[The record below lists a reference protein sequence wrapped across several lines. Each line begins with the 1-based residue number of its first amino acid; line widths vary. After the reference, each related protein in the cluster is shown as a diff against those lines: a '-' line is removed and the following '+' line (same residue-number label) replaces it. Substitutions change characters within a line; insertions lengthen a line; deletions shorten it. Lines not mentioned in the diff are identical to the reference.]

1 VSPPSGRVSPG
12 LGGRLATLSP
22 SLASRAP
29 VALSPSLRLGASA
42 PFGHETTGRNEGV
55 EPPCSL
61 GASSA
66 SAARASTSASTSAA
80 ASVKPPRP
88 ACGEAPRGRG
98 PVRTHVT
105 NPAESALTR
114 VRRRPAPTSPRV
126 APDRSLGGLDS
137 RFFAAMRRFKS
148 AAAPPGLAAHA
159 GARYRVKAAP
169 AVAQGLPRAL
179 PVNGCDFFR
188 RRRRSMAAL
197 SFRAARDRAWIS
209 VAPAL
214 ARCVVAV
221 SAPRRV
227 SIGAGSLRKLL
238 SRLLFTA
245 MSAVLYRTRVHIH

>member
-1 VSPPSGRVSPG
+1 VPSVASKRPSLPRTRRSPSDALPLASEQSPESHSPPQ
-12 LGGRLATLSP
+12 
-22 SLASRAP
+22 
-29 VALSPSLRLGASA
+29 LRLGASA

-179 PVNGCDFFR
+179 PVNGGDFFR
-188 RRRRSMAAL
+188 RRRGPWPLLAFARLVTVLGLASRQRLLAAL
-197 SFRAARDRAWIS
+197 WQFLHHDEC
-209 VAPAL
+209 P
-214 ARCVVAV
+214 
-221 SAPRRV
+221 SAQVPF
-227 SIGAGSLRKLL
+227 GNC
-238 SRLLFTA
+238 SRGF
-245 MSAVLYRTRVHIH
+245 SSPQ